1 MNNNKSTLLIR
12 VCEIGVCCIAL
23 CIFFFEREFLLYRDF
38 SYIWHGA
45 LLVTEGYSPW
55 KDFVMPVSPISI
67 YFTGLFLMITEKSWF
82 SLQIFQLLMNF
93 VSLILACLI
102 LSKYEK
108 DKNVIRAG
116 LIVFTALYLLFLTHP
131 WYNNFGAFFLLLSI
145 YLANYHSKPLLGL
158 AGITVVIAF
167 ASKPDFGAMA
177 FLCSSAII
185 FYQSP
190 MGYRVIFYKKYLPF
204 LLGVIGFFLFYIAQY
219 DYEILEHSLD
229 GIRET
234 AGNRGNR
241 ISRLLE
247 PKYFLLIFLGLW
259 VIIFPGRQLK
269 HFFSYGLIILSSAI
283 TAMLGGLVHTH
294 YYYVFVIPAILFFCY
309 QNNLYKKHLYFI
321 VPIVIVL
328 AVPMLKFT
336 VHLAENTL
344 FGHYESEYF
353 NSRNISSD
361 VDLIELAKCSKS
373 FKNVSGP
380 RDVCDIFNILN
391 RNVLKLNASQHP
403 ILNVTELRFLDLL
416 VLGIPPIKNHPLWY
430 KTLVTSTPELER
442 GLLRDM
448 QSDLFS
454 IILIQ
459 RVPLA
464 YSNGQTRL
472 EMIQLL
478 QNNTAYYELPRVFK
492 SPMCAIGDRR
502 LDECGIKIYVNKD
515 LSSDFEK
522 IYN

>member
-1 MNNNKSTLLIR
+1 MNKNNNTLLVR
-12 VCEIGVCCIAL
+12 VCEIGVCCLAL
-23 CIFFFEREFLLYRDF
+23 CIFFFERELLIYRDF

-45 LLVTEGYSPW
+45 LLVSEGYSPW
-55 KDFVMPVSPISI
+55 KDFLMPVGPISI

-82 SLQIFQLLMNF
+82 SLQIFQLFMNF

-116 LIVFTALYLLFLTHP
+116 LIVFTTFYLLFLTHP

-145 YLANYHSKPLLGL
+145 LLANYHSRLLLGL

-167 ASKPDFGAMA
+167 ASKPDFGALA

-219 DYEILEHSLD
+219 DYEILKNSLD
-229 GIRET
+229 GMREM

-283 TAMLGGLVHTH
+283 TAMLGGLEHTH

-328 AVPMLKFT
+328 AMPMLRFT
-336 VHLAENTL
+336 TNTVENTL

-353 NSRNISSD
+353 DSRSISSD
-361 VDLIELAKCSKS
+361 VDLIDLAKCSKS
-373 FKNVSGP
+373 FKNIFGP
-380 RDVCDIFNILN
+380 RDVCEIFNILD
-391 RNVLKLNASQHP
+391 RNVLKLNASKHP
-403 ILNVTELRFLDLL
+403 ILNITELRSLDLL
-416 VLGIPPIKNHPLWY
+416 VLGIPPMKNHPLWY
-430 KTLVTSTPELER
+430 KTLLTSAPELDRE
-442 GLLRDM
+442 LLRNM

-459 RVPLA
+459 QVPLA
-464 YSNGQTRL
+464 YSSGEKRQ
-472 EMIQLL
+472 EMIQQL

-492 SPMCAIGDRR
+492 SPMCVKSKIR
-502 LDECGIKIYVNKD
+502 LDECGIKIYVHKS
-515 LSSDFEK
+515 LSSGFEK
-522 IYN
+522 SFN